1 MCVRKRE
8 RERLPLARRPEK
20 KEEGKKKKTEMKKVE
35 KRNEKDGSSF
45 ALLTFESKERFLSL
59 FSFFFLAMGDFV
71 DHELL
76 LSVAS
81 GIGRWVDGPG
91 GAVYE
96 RDEDCLGEEG
106 KRKFFFDFVFFSFDF
121 DDADALLSP
130 PSLLSHFA
138 PLALPLP
145 CICCL
150 CS

>member
-1 MCVRKRE
+1 M
-8 RERLPLARRPEK
+8 
-20 KEEGKKKKTEMKKVE
+20 E

-59 FSFFFLAMGDFV
+59 FPFFFLAMGDFV

-106 KRKFFFDFVFFSFDF
+106 KRKFFLISFFFRLISTMPM
-121 DDADALLSP
+121 LCSP
-130 PSLLSHFA
+130 
-138 PLALPLP
+138 LPLFSLISRPWRSPFPASAAFALDACDRHSP
-145 CICCL
+145 CCDRSCEGGEEKRPA
-150 CS
+150 